1 MKTTILSA
9 LLCILSNAL
18 FANNEVETTPVNL
31 YTVQKAPGGSITKP
45 VNVDPCLEAALN
57 AIGNAF
63 QLEQNGHDAGANS
76 VISGGIQPSE
86 YGGCCYVFTQLR
98 QYLVAQVINNFV
110 PCPNGG
116 MGII

>member
-1 MKTTILSA
+1 MKTTLLIA
-9 LLCILSNAL
+9 LLCVLSNSL
-18 FANNEVETTPVNL
+18 FAKNMGETKPVNQ
-31 YTVQKAPGGSITKP
+31 YTAQRTHDGSITKP

-63 QLEQNGHDAGANS
+63 QLEQNGHDACANS